1 MTHGFRDAPDGLRYA
16 ESISGPMRLFAAT
29 IGLAMFLIPV
39 PFVHH
44 AHAGLRW
51 WQWLLLAACVAVPA
65 LMGLFFLSLA
75 GGRCLRL
82 HFDNR
87 QRCML
92 RHRRFPWPRHPEA
105 VPYAQIDPPSVLER
119 SSEDGPH
126 YVVRLAVRGE
136 RAMHLGSFGWQAE
149 AQDWCQRI
157 ADHLQHSSPVRPPMA
172 PTPGLGGAHAD
183 PQTR

>member
-44 AHAGLRW
+44 AYGGLRW

-65 LMGLFFLSLA
+65 MMGLFFLSLA

-92 RHRRFPWPRHPEA
+92 RHRRFPWPRHPEP
-105 VPYAQIDPPSVLER
+105 VPMRR
-119 SSEDGPH
+119 S
-126 YVVRLAVRGE
+126 
-136 RAMHLGSFGWQAE
+136 
-149 AQDWCQRI
+149 I
-157 ADHLQHSSPVRPPMA
+157 RPACWSAA
-172 PTPGLGGAHAD
+172 PRTGHTMLCV
-183 PQTR
+183 